1 MTLPDGTY
9 IGTIDR
15 IEEGIAVILIEDE
28 NSDAEAV
35 AENDAPASDREI
47 RKEIHCSA
55 DTLSQRVRDEL
66 GVVSIEFVDGEIVE
80 IEHQSQATQQRRS
93 ELQERFDE
101 LAERPPGR
109 DEDR

>member
-28 NSDAEAV
+28 KRDADAV
-35 AENDAPASDREI
+35 AENDDRTSDREI
-47 RKEIHCSA
+47 REEIHCSA
-55 DTLSQRVRDEL
+55 DTLSQRARDEL
-66 GVVSIEFVDGEIVE
+66 GVVSIELVDGEIVE

-93 ELQERFDE
+93 ELQDRFDE

-109 DEDR
+109 DENQ